1 MITLRKLKTFKGKIK
16 NKKGEG
22 YIDTAVKFLIAIA
35 LVVFAVNVFTMFKTY
50 RDMDI
55 MSKEILEVATYYG
68 TTDTGNDNIK
78 HAIDV
83 FKEETGLDTAI
94 VSIMTE
100 EDGYAEGSN
109 KNVQLGKTIT
119 VKVED
124 KHPIIGFGVFSEM
137 VSIPMSTHHTGL
149 SEVYW
154 K

>member
-1 MITLRKLKTFKGKIK
+1 MRKLKDFKGKIK

-22 YIDTAVKFLIAIA
+22 YIDTAVKFLLAIA

-68 TTDTGNDNIK
+68 TTDTENDK
-78 HAIDV
+78 VQHAIEV
-83 FKEETGLDTAI
+83 FKKETGLDTAT
-94 VSIMTE
+94 VSITTE

-109 KNVQLGKTIT
+109 TNVQLGKTIT

-124 KHPIIGFGVFSEM
+124 EHPVIGFGVFSEM

>member
-1 MITLRKLKTFKGKIK
+1 MITLIKLKDFKGKIK

-50 RDMDI
+50 RDLDI

-68 TTDTGNDNIK
+68 TTDTNNEKVK
-78 HAIDV
+78 HAIEV
-83 FKEETGLDTAI
+83 YQKETGLTTTDVKIT
-94 VSIMTE
+94 TE
-100 EDGYAEGSN
+100 DGGYAEGSN
-109 KNVQLGKTIT
+109 TNVQLGKTIT
-119 VKVED
+119 VIVSD
-124 KHPIIGFGVFSEM
+124 DHPIIGFGVFSDV

>member
-1 MITLRKLKTFKGKIK
+1 MRKLKTFKGKIK